1 MKKLTLSLA
10 AIAAMGTFA
19 VAGGDIAPV
28 EPVVDTPVVAPSD
41 AGFYVGG
48 AYGYGNIDTHAVYS
62 FNQLTLDDS
71 FNTDSFMLQGGYK
84 VNPYFAVE
92 ARYWFVGDES
102 RKFALTKNGAPVA
115 GFEGDA
121 NYESS
126 AWGIYVKPMYPVT
139 DSFDIYALLGYGS
152 VNVDASYTAPAI
164 STKTFSTSYD
174 DGGFSWGLGASYDV
188 TPHLSLFIDYV
199 SIYDDSKTVAVSNMA
214 SGTFDTDLTVDSWN
228 FGVTYKF

>member
-48 AYGYGNIDTHAVYS
+48 AYGYGNSDIHSAYTTPSNNLLV
-62 FNQLTLDDS
+62 LDDS
-71 FNTDSFMLQGGYK
+71 LSTDAFMLQGGYK

-102 RKFALTKNGAPVA
+102 EKFVLTVNGAPSPWA
-115 GFEGDA
+115 GDVD
-121 NYESS
+121 YETS
-126 AWGIYVKPMYPVT
+126 ACGIYVKPMYPVT

-152 VNVDASYTAPAI
+152 ISSDSTYTATGRSP
-164 STKTFSTSYD
+164 STASYD
-174 DGGFSWGLGASYDV
+174 DGGFSWGLGISYDV
-188 TPHLSLFIDYV
+188 TQHLSLFVDYV
-199 SIYDDSKTVAVSNMA
+199 SIYDGSKDVSIPAFSNGA
-214 SGTFDTDLTVDSWN
+214 FNTDLTVDSWN